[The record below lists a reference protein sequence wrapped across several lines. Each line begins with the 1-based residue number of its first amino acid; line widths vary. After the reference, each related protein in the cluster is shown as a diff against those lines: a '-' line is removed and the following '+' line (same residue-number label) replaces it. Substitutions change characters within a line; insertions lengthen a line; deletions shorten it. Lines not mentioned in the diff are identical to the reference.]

1 MYVNVRES
9 KRKDTT
15 MAESREIQ
23 GTGIISEFAKRARPA
38 ASPEELA
45 TIAKEAGMELDVE
58 EAQALLERLAAN
70 GGSKELADEEL
81 ENVTGG
87 CSVETGDGPTP
98 ILCKNCGSGDIRIE
112 GHHMSG
118 DTLYATVICNTC
130 GHAEEMPA

>member
-58 EAQALLERLAAN
+58 EAQALLER
-70 GGSKELADEEL
+70 
-81 ENVTGG
+81 
-87 CSVETGDGPTP
+87 
-98 ILCKNCGSGDIRIE
+98 
-112 GHHMSG
+112 
-118 DTLYATVICNTC
+118 TLR
-130 GHAEEMPA
+130 

>member
-1 MYVNVRES
+1 MHVNVRES

-15 MAESREIQ
+15 MAESKETQ
-23 GTGIISEFAKRARPA
+23 GAGIISELAKHARAA
-38 ASPEELA
+38 TSPEELA
-45 TIAKEAGMELDVE
+45 AIAKEAGMELDVE
-58 EAQALLERLAAN
+58 EAQALLKRLAAN

-87 CSVETGDGPTP
+87 CSVETGGPTP

-118 DTLYATVICNTC
+118 DTLYATVICNAC